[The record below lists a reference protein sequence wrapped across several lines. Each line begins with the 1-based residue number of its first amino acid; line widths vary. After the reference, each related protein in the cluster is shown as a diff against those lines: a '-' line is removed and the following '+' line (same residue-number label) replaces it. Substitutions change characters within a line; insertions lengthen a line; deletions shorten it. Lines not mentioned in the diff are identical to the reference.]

1 MKLNRF
7 EIDYLVIFNIN
18 NNSQYIEIYNIINFY
33 F

>member
-7 EIDYLVIFNIN
+7 EIDFLLIFNIN
-18 NNSQYIEIYNIINFY
+18 NNSQYIEIYDIINFY

>member
-7 EIDYLVIFNIN
+7 EIDFLVIFNIN
-18 NNSQYIEIYNIINFY
+18 NNTQYIEIYNIINFY